1 MYTARVRNSN
11 IQKGKSAGYR
21 LIYQV
26 ESPTSIL
33 LLTIY
38 SKSDREDIGVNEIRD
53 IVTEFST

>member
-1 MYTARVRNSN
+1 MRVRNTN
-11 IQKGKSAGYR
+11 IQKGKSSGYR
-21 LIYQV
+21 LIYQL

-53 IVTEFST
+53 TIADFYGE